1 MRPFDL
7 VIFDCDGVLV
17 DSERITNAVFAQ
29 LLAEIGLE
37 LTMEEMFEHF
47 VGRTDAECM
56 REVARRLGRPPPAG
70 FAGALRQRAA
80 EALRRDVRPVPGV
93 EAALDAISLPV
104 CVASS
109 GAREK
114 MELTL
119 GVTGL
124 LPRFRGRLFSAT
136 EVDRGKPAP
145 DVFLHAARSLGVV
158 PGRTAVVE
166 DSPVGVTAGVAAGMR
181 VFGFAAA
188 TAPERLCSRG
198 ACVFRDMAEL
208 PALLRAHGAPGPV
221 SS

>member
-17 DSERITNAVFAQ
+17 DSEHITNAVFAR

-47 VGRTDAECM
+47 LGRTDAECM

-70 FAGALRQRAA
+70 LAGTLRQRSA
-80 EALRRDVRPVPGV
+80 EALRRGVRPVPGV
-93 EAALDAISLPV
+93 EAALDAIALPV

-109 GAREK
+109 GEREK

-124 LPRFRGRLFSAT
+124 LPRFQGRLFSAT

-145 DVFLHAARSLGVV
+145 DVFLHAARCLGAA
-158 PGRTAVVE
+158 PARTAVVE
-166 DSPVGVTAGVAAGMR
+166 DSPVGVAAGVAAGMR

-188 TAPERLCSRG
+188 TAPERLRRQG
-198 ACVFRDMAEL
+198 ARVFRDMAEL
-208 PALLRAHGAPGPV
+208 PALLRGHGASDPAT
-221 SS
+221 

>member
-1 MRPFDL
+1 MQPFDL

-37 LTMEEMFEHF
+37 LSLEDMFEHF
-47 VGRTDAECM
+47 VGRTGAECM
-56 REVARRLGRPPPAG
+56 QEVARRLGRPPPAG
-70 FAGALRQRAA
+70 FAGTLRARAA

-93 EAALDAISLPV
+93 EAALDAIAMPT

-109 GAREK
+109 GEREK

-124 LPRFRGRLFSAT
+124 LPRFEGRLFSAT
-136 EVDRGKPAP
+136 EVHRGKPAP
-145 DVFLHAARSLGVV
+145 DVFLHAARCLGAE

-166 DSPVGVTAGVAAGMR
+166 DSPVGVEAGVVAGMV
-181 VFGFAAA
+181 VFGFAAD
-188 TAPERLCSRG
+188 TRPERLRRAG
-198 ACVFRDMAEL
+198 ARVFRDMAEL
-208 PALLRAHGAPGPV
+208 PALLLGHGGAGSRP
-221 SS
+221 